1 MNGNSDDQDDLR
13 LPPEQD
19 IASTGAAA
27 DSAEYD
33 DGLKGLPR
41 LLRYAIL
48 SQQDGKFAKQ
58 RLVAEIAELV
68 PDHPLTLSWM
78 IQDAAPSY
86 GVALAIELDH
96 LAVTQDKPDLR
107 SLGDCVRLLS
117 LSMSDV
123 VAGRY
128 DHVRVA
134 KALML
139 AWRQLPN
146 HADLKL
152 AAKIEAF
159 CIGWSVL
166 PMMSDVL
173 ARFNYQLAS
182 TNAQAIGRTTAKWRI
197 ETALARLRRQHAE
210 QEEERR
216 EGSGRSNSATA
227 LTDNGAVPD
236 DHIVVCRLDE
246 DSAGNPKMREL
257 IKPLR
262 SVINTALPLVLT
274 PPLDA
279 ARRALMSEFPYAE
292 AVIDFALADLAGRRT
307 IRLSPLLLVGPA
319 GGGKSRFAR
328 RLGEALSL
336 GVWRTDASRSDG
348 AAFGGTDKR
357 WYSAEPCHPFLAIAQ
372 SKQANP
378 AVLIDEIEKAA
389 TRTDYGRFWDCLL
402 GFLETETAAR
412 YPDPA
417 LQTNLDLSHVSYVA
431 TANGLDS
438 LPSQIRD
445 RFRIISFPEPAAP
458 DLEALMPA
466 IIADL
471 VRERGLDS
479 RWIEPFT
486 RSEHKLVAACWS
498 GGSVRQLRRV
508 IDAVLRARDKTAVR
522 H

>member
-1 MNGNSDDQDDLR
+1 MDGNSDDEEDLR

-27 DSAEYD
+27 DSAECD
-33 DGLKGLPR
+33 DGLKDLPR

-58 RLVAEIAELV
+58 RLVAEIAELL
-68 PDHPLTLSWM
+68 PYHPLTLSWM
-78 IQDAAPSY
+78 QDTAPAY
-86 GVALAIELDH
+86 GVALAVELDR

-107 SLGDCVRLLS
+107 SLADCARLLS
-117 LSMSDV
+117 LSMSDA
-123 VAGRY
+123 VAGQY

-139 AWRQLPN
+139 AWRQLPD

-166 PMMSDVL
+166 PMATDIV

-182 TNAQAIGRTTAKWRI
+182 TNAQAVGQTTAKWRV

-216 EGSGRSNSATA
+216 EGSGRSNPATA
-227 LTDNGAVPD
+227 TADDIAIPD
-236 DHIVVCRLDE
+236 DHIVVCRLDQA
-246 DSAGNPKMREL
+246 SAQNPKMREL
-257 IKPLR
+257 IKPLG

-274 PPLDA
+274 PPLHV
-279 ARRALMSEFPYAE
+279 ARRELMFEFPYAE
-292 AVIDFALADLAGRRT
+292 AVIDFALADLVGRRT
-307 IRLSPLLLVGPA
+307 VRLSPLLLVGPP
-319 GGGKSRFAR
+319 GGGKSRFGR
-328 RLGEALSL
+328 RLGEVLSL

-348 AAFGGTDKR
+348 ATFGGTDKR
-357 WYSAEPCHPFLAIAQ
+357 WYSAEPCHSFLAIAQ

-389 TRTDYGRFWDCLL
+389 TRTDYSRFWDCLL

-417 LQTNLDLSHVSYVA
+417 LQTNLDLSHVSYIA
-431 TANGLDS
+431 TANSLDP
-438 LPSQIRD
+438 LPSPIRD
-445 RFRIISFPEPAAP
+445 RFRIVSFPEPAAR

-466 IIADL
+466 IVADL

-479 RWIEPFT
+479 RWIEPLNQT
-486 RSEHKLVAACWS
+486 ERNLVAACWS
-498 GGSVRQLRRV
+498 GGSVRRLRRV
-508 IDAVLRARDKTAVR
+508 VDAVLRAREKTAVR
-522 H
+522 N